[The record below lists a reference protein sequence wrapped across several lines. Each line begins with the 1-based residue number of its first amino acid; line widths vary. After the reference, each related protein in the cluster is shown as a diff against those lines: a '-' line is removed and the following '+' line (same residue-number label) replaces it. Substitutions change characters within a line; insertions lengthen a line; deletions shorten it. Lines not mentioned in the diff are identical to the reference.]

1 MDDLEGL
8 IRAIEDGD
16 VHLASEATI
25 GAYGILTRDK
35 HTQAARPVLISG
47 SCKCETALEHAG
59 LIQTTVDALDSQL
72 PAVGLKLVS
81 IASDGEQ
88 KCGKALVELTF
99 KYDHPQDEELYNLV
113 KSLQFMD
120 LHVGDN
126 DVMADK
132 DGKHIDKRLRNA
144 SLRESGMFI
153 HGYLLTP
160 STIHKHLCMAAFTV
174 EHIKA
179 VMNPNDK
186 QDVKLAYDL
195 LRDVWTPKLEP
206 ENITPGNADAR
217 EAIYTFGSLCFWLI
231 YPYICVDLSLA
242 EQLKYLSA
250 AAHLAF
256 ALYRDEKA
264 AKKFLPTTLYVDIQI
279 MIKNVFFCVAK
290 AKRDDPDGEFFIIL
304 LGTDRLEILFGI
316 VRTLVANN
324 CNLDILQLADRLN
337 GALEVANILALH
349 PEWDK
354 TPRRLKLPMVTRDD
368 TVISTSTDHITPEHW
383 CGCLRYK
390 LLSLLTLWNGGR
402 KLCEDEF
409 PWTRP
414 IFESAE
420 MEKASF
426 LSPLGKLLV
435 TEPLDPDDIE
445 EEVEDEGAGFQNVS
459 EAMDGLQLVEEEATA
474 ETVQNRTFSRTVD
487 VDGTGKQINKSR
499 VLATRFRLKTS
510 TESADQLRRVQAE
523 PRFKDSETGSNAVVE
538 YDSPLGGPKLL
549 INDPIA
555 SLIKCEDGI
564 FLCIGEV
571 RALLLNG
578 KPVDELSLELLL
590 ENIVSISYQVI
601 CLHPSTTVD
610 DESGCNDWKSTRQL
624 AMTFTVPGRLVRAV
638 NADLSIPVPKSG
650 KQAKPFYLFDS
661 AMLITL
667 ASSLQNELTASDYKL
682 IPTTKWTSEFP
693 YREKAANNKCP
704 SCSPKVELN
713 TKNAQSVLAHM
724 GAHVLFDNKTTP
736 RTGQHCG
743 FCLRPWP
750 VCSIYLGKWKGSAGG
765 VFIDMKRSTCGNLLK
780 LLYAT
785 AQKCTQSSPCTNIP
799 IQCPLCPNDLTVF
812 KYNFP
817 EHFATKHPTVA
828 PAGYQSLWAIT
839 DIEKEL
845 MHDIWKGRHQVVKR
859 RKGKKK
865 SGPPLPIS
873 EAHSSRNA
881 IRHDVNIDEEEER
894 LSTEDSP
901 DEYESDE
908 STISN
913 DSPTSPHPVYD
924 DSEEEQETSSRP
936 KFQDD
941 EEFNDLYLD
950 FDDDVRYLCRD
961 AQTQPEAPAMEIE
974 KDAPPAQ
981 EDNPACTENETPR
994 KRQLEE
1000 DEPEEGRRTRRR
1012 TVGRLLRSTFHVC
1025 HCGDAITE
1033 EEKAEGITVVRCKRL
1048 GCETEWV

>member
-445 EEVEDEGAGFQNVS
+445 EE
-459 EAMDGLQLVEEEATA
+459 
-474 ETVQNRTFSRTVD
+474 
-487 VDGTGKQINKSR
+487 
-499 VLATRFRLKTS
+499 
-510 TESADQLRRVQAE
+510 
-523 PRFKDSETGSNAVVE
+523 
-538 YDSPLGGPKLL
+538 
-549 INDPIA
+549 
-555 SLIKCEDGI
+555 
-564 FLCIGEV
+564 
-571 RALLLNG
+571 
-578 KPVDELSLELLL
+578 
-590 ENIVSISYQVI
+590 
-601 CLHPSTTVD
+601 
-610 DESGCNDWKSTRQL
+610 
-624 AMTFTVPGRLVRAV
+624 
-638 NADLSIPVPKSG
+638 
-650 KQAKPFYLFDS
+650 
-661 AMLITL
+661 
-667 ASSLQNELTASDYKL
+667 
-682 IPTTKWTSEFP
+682 
-693 YREKAANNKCP
+693 
-704 SCSPKVELN
+704 
-713 TKNAQSVLAHM
+713 
-724 GAHVLFDNKTTP
+724 
-736 RTGQHCG
+736 
-743 FCLRPWP
+743 
-750 VCSIYLGKWKGSAGG
+750 
-765 VFIDMKRSTCGNLLK
+765 
-780 LLYAT
+780 
-785 AQKCTQSSPCTNIP
+785 
-799 IQCPLCPNDLTVF
+799 
-812 KYNFP
+812 YNFP

-1048 GCETEWV
+1048 GCETEWMHLSCLIPKHSTVPKNFICDSCKNSHSRL